1 MVVRDHP
8 FLHLLSQVIRPGI
21 FICRDE
27 NVISDM
33 QNITKAEVIYSL
45 TKGRG
50 QFADLATLAEVELI
64 DPAFASGERDGC
76 LFVLKAEAMPGR
88 RAGMRCQQSQKAQ
101 MSCEPAITHSTQM
114 KQSALKYMSWREPN
128 SPGLRWR
135 IVSRKWDCRLEQLGS
150 RLNNNGIDRSRA
162 YESRLRF
169 AQYYARGPV
178 IPTVR
183 ATGEIL

>member
-88 RAGMRCQQSQKAQ
+88 RAVY
-101 MSCEPAITHSTQM
+101 EV
-114 KQSALKYMSWREPN
+114 SAKPKSADELRTGNHTFYSNETVGPEIYELEGTEQPRVTMEDREPKV
-128 SPGLRWR
+128 GLP
-135 IVSRKWDCRLEQLGS
+135 VGTARKPS
-150 RLNNNGIDRSRA
+150 
-162 YESRLRF
+162 
-169 AQYYARGPV
+169 
-178 IPTVR
+178 
-183 ATGEIL
+183 